1 MSFCGRNR
9 PGKIKTGT
17 AGTAP
22 VEKTRNAKKTK
33 IIFLTKNNQ
42 IYENY
47 SAIEWGKSIPI

>member
-1 MSFCGRNR
+1 MSFCCHDQ
-9 PGKIKTGT
+9 PGKTKTGT

-22 VEKTRNAKKTK
+22 VEKTQNAKKTK

-47 SAIEWGKSIPI
+47 SAIEWGKSTPI